1 MKKILLVCLALI
13 CSGFTC
19 VTHAQITVDGS
30 GNVGIGTATP
40 ATELDVNGVITSTGG
55 DSDDWNTA
63 YGWGD
68 HSTQGY
74 LTSEVDGSTSNEL
87 QNLFETVAGDSGSTT
102 ANAQNDTL
110 SIVGGSLISTAV
122 SGDTLTINGAG
133 DDLGN
138 HIAVQNLD
146 LSTFKIVGDWG
157 GSGMSGVDGIVI
169 YSSGIVD
176 FDAQSRARAFL
187 THVQIIQSSVW
198 TPIEFDDDFT
208 PQTGYDQH
216 GEFTLGTS
224 MPPAPGFF
232 KATETGYYQINA
244 RTEHVYMDPAQPQP
258 GYVSIAIFVNGAIY
272 AQGNNLQMIDRSLDI
287 LDFNNAPNV
296 SDVVFLRA
304 GDVVEICTWQSL
316 DGGPGVTALITGPE
330 KTYVSIHKSS

>member
-1 MKKILLVCLALI
+1 M
-13 CSGFTC
+13 
-19 VTHAQITVDGS
+19 DG
-30 GNVGIGTATP
+30 NP
-40 ATELDVNGVITSTGG
+40 
-55 DSDDWNTA
+55 
-63 YGWGD
+63 
-68 HSTQGY
+68 
-74 LTSEVDGSTSNEL
+74 SNEL

-169 YSSGIVD
+169 YSSGIID

-208 PQTGYDQH
+208 APAGYDQQ
-216 GEFTLGTS
+216 GEFTLWT
-224 MPPAPGFF
+224 PAPTPAFF
-232 KATETGYYQINA
+232 TATETGYYQINA
-244 RTEHVYMDPAQPQP
+244 RTEHEYMDPAQPQP

-272 AQGNNLQMIDRSLDI
+272 AQGNNLQMIDRALEI
-287 LDFNNAPNV
+287 LNFNNAPNV
-296 SDVVFLRA
+296 SDVVLLKV
-304 GDVVEICTWQSL
+304 GDVVEIRTWQSL
-316 DGGPGVTALITGPE
+316 DAGPGVTALIPGPE